1 MASKLNPTAAE
12 FIPGSFTESYISTD
26 EPSEV
31 SQQFVR
37 KNACVAFLCSLAV
50 SCVIWAIS

>member
-26 EPSEV
+26 EASEV
-31 SQQFVR
+31 SLLLSVR
-37 KNACVAFLCSLAV
+37 RLA
-50 SCVIWAIS
+50 